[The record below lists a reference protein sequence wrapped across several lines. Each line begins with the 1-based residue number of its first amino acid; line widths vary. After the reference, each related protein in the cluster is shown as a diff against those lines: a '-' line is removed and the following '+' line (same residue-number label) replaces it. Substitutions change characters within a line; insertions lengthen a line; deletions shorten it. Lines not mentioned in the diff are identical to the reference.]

1 MQTFSP
7 GNGVIKPKPVPA
19 VDRVHTFSPEN
30 GVIKPKPVPA
40 VGRSARV
47 KSREWVIKPKPVP
60 AVERVHAFSPENR
73 LSSMWS
79 KRVKEGVIADDSET
93 HYHALLC

>member
-1 MQTFSP
+1 MLQAP
-7 GNGVIKPKPVPA
+7 ENGVIKPKPVP
-19 VDRVHTFSPEN
+19 VVVRVHTFSPEN

-40 VGRSARV
+40 VGRGHAFSP
-47 KSREWVIKPKPVP
+47 ENGVIKPKPVP

-79 KRVKEGVIADDSET
+79 KRLKEGVIADDSET
-93 HYHALLC
+93 HYHALLW

>member
-1 MQTFSP
+1 M
-7 GNGVIKPKPVPA
+7 GE
-19 VDRVHTFSPEN
+19 VHGLSPEN

-40 VGRSARV
+40 VGRGHAFSP
-47 KSREWVIKPKPVP
+47 ENGVIKPKPVP

-79 KRVKEGVIADDSET
+79 KRLKEGVIADDSET
-93 HYHALLC
+93 HYHALLW

>member
-1 MQTFSP
+1 MISLIAILVHCLSWMCQRVNRMLQAPENGVIKPIPVVVRVHTFSP
-7 GNGVIKPKPVPA
+7 ENGVIKPKPVPA

-47 KSREWVIKPKPVP
+47 KSREWG
-60 AVERVHAFSPENR
+60 N
-73 LSSMWS
+73 
-79 KRVKEGVIADDSET
+79 
-93 HYHALLC
+93 